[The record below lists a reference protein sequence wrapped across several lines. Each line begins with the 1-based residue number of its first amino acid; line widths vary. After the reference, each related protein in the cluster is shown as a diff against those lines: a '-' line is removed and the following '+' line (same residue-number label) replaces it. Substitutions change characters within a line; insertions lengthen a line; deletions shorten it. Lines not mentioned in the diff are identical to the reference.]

1 MAELPSIIRRSG
13 GGHWERGS
21 VMTSTDEKEINS
33 GRFISFSCFF
43 FFWHFLFEVG
53 VNANLSEILRGLKE
67 G

>member
-1 MAELPSIIRRSG
+1 MADLPSIIRRSG

-21 VMTSTDEKEINS
+21 VMMSTDEKEIK
-33 GRFISFSCFF
+33 FWAFYFFFMF